1 MCETE
6 IQIKKSVWECEEK
19 IKNNIVEIVIWNFI
33 EMNNHE
39 EKIKKYANDQVEKL
53 YGEIDEKNR
62 KKSSKILP
70 AKNVNN
76 S

>member
-6 IQIKKSVWECEEK
+6 IQIKKNVWECEEK
-19 IKNNIVEIVIWNFI
+19 IKNNIIEIVICDFF
-33 EMNNHE
+33 EMNTLE
-39 EKIKKYANDQVEKL
+39 EKIKKYANDQDEKQ
-53 YGEIDEKNR
+53 YEETDEKNR

-70 AKNVNN
+70 AKNVNY

>member
-1 MCETE
+1 
-6 IQIKKSVWECEEK
+6 
-19 IKNNIVEIVIWNFI
+19 
-33 EMNNHE
+33 MNNHE
-39 EKIKKYANDQVEKL
+39 EKIKKYACDQ
-53 YGEIDEKNR
+53 DEKQYEETEKKIE

>member
-1 MCETE
+1 
-6 IQIKKSVWECEEK
+6 
-19 IKNNIVEIVIWNFI
+19 
-33 EMNNHE
+33 MNNHE
-39 EKIKKYANDQVEKL
+39 EKMKKQANDQDEKL
-53 YGEIDEKNR
+53 LKEIDKKIE